1 MVNRKILCVY
11 GYIYMCICIDVC
23 VFAPLYSVHDYICSC
38 FHIHTNTCTSV
49 CTCAHM
55 HIWNMWMY
63 IYAKTYSTY
72 VCRQYTFMYIWIY
85 TGVHDLP
92 TYVITKTCSTFVM
105 FYIKMVNGK
114 NKNQNK
120 KRNLLEIKKESWK
133 MVYHNSKDNTTWHF
147 FSTIYTVKKLR
158 AILKKNKNVYI

>member
-1 MVNRKILCVY
+1 MYVSLHHCTVFTI
-11 GYIYMCICIDVC
+11 IYAAVFIYTQIHAHLYAHAHICI
-23 VFAPLYSVHDYICSC
+23 YEICE
-38 FHIHTNTCTSV
+38 CTYMLK
-49 CTCAHM
+49 H
-55 HIWNMWMY
+55 
-63 IYAKTYSTY
+63 STY

-133 MVYHNSKDNTTWHF
+133 MVYHNSKDSTTWHF

-158 AILKKNKNVYI
+158 AILKKSKNVYI

>member
-1 MVNRKILCVY
+1 MCVSLHHCTVFTI
-11 GYIYMCICIDVC
+11 IYAAVFICTQIHAHLYAHAHICIYETC
-23 VFAPLYSVHDYICSC
+23 ECTYILK
-38 FHIHTNTCTSV
+38 HIP
-49 CTCAHM
+49 
-55 HIWNMWMY
+55 
-63 IYAKTYSTY
+63 Y

-85 TGVHDLP
+85 TGVHVLP

-133 MVYHNSKDNTTWHF
+133 MVYHNSKDNTTWCF